1 MVRDYSLQDDRE
13 LFEAIQFYEDKSS
26 RRWVEADTS
35 SPTSSRVEA
44 DSSSPTSS
52 PSPDQKDPPSTS
64 IATASNSLIFILRT
78 RDDKS
83 ATSDAKP
90 LSANDIDVWEVKS
103 VSATFSVSVAVSLL
117 NLSVIFTLNVSY

>member
-1 MVRDYSLQDDRE
+1 MAREYSLQDDRE
-13 LFEAIQFYEDKSS
+13 LFEAIQFYKDKSS
-26 RRWVEADTS
+26 RRRVEADTS

-52 PSPDQKDPPSTS
+52 PSPDQKDPPSIS

-78 RDDKS
+78 RDGKS

-90 LSANDIDVWEVKS
+90 LSANDIDVWEMKS
-103 VSATFSVSVAVSLL
+103 VSATFSVSVQSHCLTYKCD
-117 NLSVIFTLNVSY
+117 FYTKGY